1 MKTFSTLVLALAA
14 LLLLPPRAGAQTAA
28 RLAETGPNDFRIS
41 HVERDGAL
49 ATGARTPASA
59 YNFTD
64 QEYLVV
70 WAAPDAGALAIFGQR
85 LDATTGEATGPAFR
99 VSPGGDDAAA
109 AALTPAAVYN
119 PAAHEYLVVWTAA
132 ADGAAEILGQRL
144 GAATGEA
151 LGAPLQIAEA
161 PATQPAVAYD
171 RRHGHYLTVWR
182 GVEAD
187 APGAAEI
194 FGQRLD
200 AAGVPAGDVLRLST
214 TGPDGD
220 PAFDAHHPAVAA
232 DPARGAFFVVWEGDP
247 VVDGAFEVFGRRLDA
262 ATGEALDDALRLSA
276 MGRDDDDPAFG
287 AHRPAVAF
295 NETADAY
302 LVVWLG
308 SDDAAG
314 LAAGEFE
321 VFGQRLDAAT
331 GKPLGADDFRISTM
345 GDDKDARF
353 AAAAP
358 TVAFS
363 PDAGVFLVL
372 WRGDDSA
379 APLVEGEHELFAR
392 ALPGDHRTRLDDAP
406 AVRLSDMGPDGH
418 TGYAALHPA
427 VVHGPDGTF
436 LTLWSGSDDALGGDA
451 HAIFGQLVSA
461 ASEEGVDAFVEVPGE
476 LLFASPYPNPF
487 NRSTT
492 VTLAVREAQR
502 VQVLVFDMLGRRV
515 ATLYEGTMEAGRA
528 HPLVFD
534 AAAHPSGPY
543 FIQAVGETF
552 LETKRIVL
560 VR

>member
-1 MKTFSTLVLALAA
+1 MKTFYTLVLALAA
-14 LLLLPPRAGAQTAA
+14 LLLPPRAGAQTAA
-28 RLAETGPNDFRIS
+28 RLAETGPNDFRVS
-41 HVERDGAL
+41 PVESEEAL
-49 ATGARTPASA
+49 APGARTPASA

-70 WAAPDAGALAIFGQR
+70 WTAAADGALAIFGQR
-85 LDATTGEATGPAFR
+85 LDAATGEAAGPAFR
-99 VSPGGDDAAA
+99 VSAGDDGAAA
-109 AALTPAAVYN
+109 DALTPAAVYN

-132 ADGAAEILGQRL
+132 ADGVFELAGRRL
-144 GAATGEA
+144 DAATGEA

-171 RRHGHYLTVWR
+171 RRHGHYLAVWR
-182 GVEAD
+182 GAETG

-200 AAGVPAGDVLRLST
+200 AAGAHAGGVLRLST
-214 TGPDGD
+214 MGPDGD

-232 DPARGAFFVVWEGDP
+232 DPARGAFFVVWEGDS
-247 VVDGAFEVFGRRLDA
+247 VVDGAFEVYGRRLDA
-262 ATGEALDDALRLSA
+262 ATGEALDEALRLSA
-276 MGRDDDDPAFG
+276 MGREDDDPAFG

-295 NETADAY
+295 NETAGAY

-308 SDDAAG
+308 TDDAAG

-345 GDDKDARF
+345 GEDKDARF

-358 TVAFS
+358 TVAFN
-363 PDAGVFLVL
+363 PEADAYLVL
-372 WRGDDSA
+372 WRGDDSV
-379 APLVEGEHELFAR
+379 APLVEGEHEVFAR
-392 ALPGDHRTRLDDAP
+392 LLPGDHRARLSDAP

-427 VVHGPDGTF
+427 VVNGPGGTF
-436 LTLWSGSDDALGGDA
+436 LTLWSGNDDALGGGA
-451 HAIFGQLVSA
+451 HEIFGQFVSA
-461 ASEEGVDAFVEVPGE
+461 ASAEGLDSFVEVPGE

-515 ATLYEGTMEAGRA
+515 ANLYEGTMEAGRV